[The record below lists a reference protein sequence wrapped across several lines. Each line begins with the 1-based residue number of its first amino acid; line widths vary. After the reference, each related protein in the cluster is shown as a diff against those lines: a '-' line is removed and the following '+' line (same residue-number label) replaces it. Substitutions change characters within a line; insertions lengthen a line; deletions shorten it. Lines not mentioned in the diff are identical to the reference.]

1 MLIRV
6 RMVIDFSVMTVMA
19 VIMMTEGVM
28 TVERT
33 VSGIR

>member
-1 MLIRV
+1 MLVRV
-6 RMVIDFSVMTVMA
+6 RMVIDFSVMTVMV
-19 VIMMTEGVM
+19 VIMMIEGVM